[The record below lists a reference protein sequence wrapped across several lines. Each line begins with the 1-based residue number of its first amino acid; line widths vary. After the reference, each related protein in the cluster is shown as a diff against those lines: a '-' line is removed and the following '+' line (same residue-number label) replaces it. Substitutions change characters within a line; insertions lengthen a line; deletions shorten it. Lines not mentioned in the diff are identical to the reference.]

1 MNATTTTNVTLRE
14 INLMTEVDIGT
25 LVQERNASKMGN
37 RNSDENGRLKCTKC
51 LLVIQ
56 IRKDANRQR
65 MFNLARVQMVRGG
78 GGFVEGVSLLVCLN
92 VETRPNGQCLF
103 LFRCNVSIRIPA
115 HVTYTYSTYASRT
128 FECHRDICCR

>member
-65 MFNLARVQMVRGG
+65 MFNLARVQMVWGG
-78 GGFVEGVSLLVCLN
+78 GWGEGVSLLVCLD

-115 HVTYTYSTYASRT
+115 HVTYSTYASRA